1 MTGPLPSPPRRRGAR
16 AFTLV
21 ELILVMGLLATLMA
35 LVAPTLSRS
44 MRSRTLDG
52 EAERLLALTE
62 YARSEAASL
71 GVPTVVW
78 VDTANRAYGV
88 DAKKGYP
95 ADGLRRKEYTLHP
108 DVSFDTLENTQ
119 PGQDGHGVNL
129 AEYAPDGT
137 LDQSVSASAVR
148 LADRFKGSVTLAQ
161 TADHYGYEI
170 SHAEAAR

>member
-1 MTGPLPSPPRRRGAR
+1 MSRAAQRDGRRATAG
-16 AFTLV
+16 FTLV
-21 ELILVMGLLATLMA
+21 ELILVMVLLATLLA
-35 LVAPTLSRS
+35 FVAPTLSRS

-62 YARSEAASL
+62 YGRSEAASL

-78 VDTANRAYGV
+78 IDTASRSYGV

-108 DVSFDTLENTQ
+108 DVSFDTLDNTQ
-119 PGQDGHGVNL
+119 PGQDGHGVNV

-137 LDQSVSASAVR
+137 LDQTASASAVH
-148 LADRFKGSVTLAQ
+148 LVDRFTGSVTLAQ

-170 SHAEAAR
+170 VQGEAAR